1 MSTLKL
7 RDTHYQKLD
16 ATTWYAS
23 AQIITPFFLNYLD
36 LLSNL
41 PLLFNPNLFLSTS
54 VEKLRHMQWRHMQWQ
69 YRIPTVFLS
78 TREIAH
84 RQRQQQRTGVRL
96 LLQSLLNK
104 LDSTDT
110 LNDASFP
117 YRLANSQYYVCFS
130 HTGTHNK
137 TTSNQHK
144 KNKPFDYLDNK
155 VAVVISAHR
164 PVGIDIEINAVKWQV
179 AQRFYHANEMAIL
192 QTLPPMQRDII
203 AKLLWQIKES
213 FIKVYQYKLAQGLGL
228 DYSYLIA
235 DLING
240 SSKKKPPLIVIKD
253 TKTNYYIALLLSQQ
267 IVIVY

>member
-1 MSTLKL
+1 MSSLKL
-7 RDTHYQKLD
+7 RDIHYQQLD

-23 AQIITPFFLNYLD
+23 AQIITPSFLNYSD
-36 LLSNL
+36 LLSDL

-54 VEKLRHMQWRHMQWQ
+54 VEELRHMQWQ
-69 YRIPTVFLS
+69 YRIPTVSLS
-78 TREIAH
+78 KREIAH
-84 RQRQQQRTGVRL
+84 LQRQQQRTGVRL
-96 LLQSLLNK
+96 LLQLVLNK
-104 LDSTDT
+104 LEMIDI

-137 TTSNQHK
+137 IISNQHK
-144 KNKPFDYLDNK
+144 NKKTFEHLDNK

-164 PVGIDIEINAVKWQV
+164 PIGIDIEINPVKWQV
-179 AQRFYHANEMAIL
+179 AQRFFHANEMDIL

-213 FIKVYQYKLAQGLGL
+213 FIKVFQYKLAQGLGK
-228 DYSYLIA
+228 DYSHLIA
-235 DLING
+235 DLIKDAT
-240 SSKKKPPLIVIKD
+240 SKSPLLAIND
-253 TKTNYYIALLLSQQ
+253 NRSNYRIALLYFQQ

>member
-7 RDTHYQKLD
+7 RDIDYQQLD
-16 ATTWYAS
+16 TTTWYAS
-23 AQIITPFFLNYLD
+23 AQIITPSFLNYSD
-36 LLSNL
+36 LLSDL
-41 PLLFNPNLFLSTS
+41 PLLFHPNLLLDTS
-54 VEKLRHMQWRHMQWQ
+54 VEKLRHMQWRQMQW
-69 YRIPTVFLS
+69 YRIPTVSLS

-104 LDSTDT
+104 LEMIDT

-137 TTSNQHK
+137 IISNQHK
-144 KNKPFDYLDNK
+144 NENLFEHLDNK
-155 VAVVISAHR
+155 VAVIISAYR
-164 PVGIDIEINAVKWQV
+164 PVGIDIEINAVKWNV
-179 AQRFYHANEMAIL
+179 AQRFYHANEMSIL
-192 QTLPPMQRDII
+192 QTLPPMQRNVI

-213 FIKVYQYKLAQGLGL
+213 FIKVFQYKLAQGLGK

-235 DLING
+235 DLIKG
-240 SSKKKPPLIVIKD
+240 ATSKSPLLAINDNKSNYRIAILRHYQTVII
-253 TKTNYYIALLLSQQ
+253 Y
-267 IVIVY
+267 

>member
-1 MSTLKL
+1 MSILKL
-7 RDTHYQKLD
+7 RDIHYQQLD

-23 AQIITPFFLNYLD
+23 AQIITPCFLNYPV
-36 LLSNL
+36 LLSDL
-41 PLLFNPNLFLSTS
+41 PLLFNPSLFLNTS
-54 VEKLRHMQWRHMQWQ
+54 VEKLRHMQWQ
-69 YRIPTVFLS
+69 YRIPTVSLS

-104 LDSTDT
+104 LEMIDT
-110 LNDASFP
+110 LDDASFP

-130 HTGTHNK
+130 HTGAHNK
-137 TTSNQHK
+137 VISNQHK

-179 AQRFYHANEMAIL
+179 AQRFFHVNEMAIL
-192 QTLPPMQRDII
+192 QTLPPMQRNII

-213 FIKVYQYKLAQGLGL
+213 FIKVFQYKLAQGLGK
-228 DYSYLIA
+228 DYSHLIA
-235 DLING
+235 DLIKG
-240 SSKKKPPLIVIKD
+240 ATSKSSLLDINDNKS
-253 TKTNYYIALLLSQQ
+253 NYRIALLYFQQ
-267 IVIVY
+267 TVIVY

>member
-7 RDTHYQKLD
+7 RDIDYQQLD

-23 AQIITPFFLNYLD
+23 AQIITPCFLNYPV
-36 LLSNL
+36 LLSDF
-41 PLLFNPNLFLSTS
+41 PLLFHPNLLLDTS
-54 VEKLRHMQWRHMQWQ
+54 VEKLRHMQWRQMQW

-104 LDSTDT
+104 LEMIDT
-110 LNDASFP
+110 LDDASFP

-130 HTGTHNK
+130 HTGAHNK
-137 TTSNQHK
+137 IISNQHK

-155 VAVVISAHR
+155 VAVVISCHR
-164 PVGIDIEINAVKWQV
+164 PAGIDIETNNV
-179 AQRFYHANEMAIL
+179 AWRVAKRFYHTNEIAIL

-213 FIKVYQYKLAQGLGL
+213 FIKVFQYKLAQGLGK
-228 DYSYLIA
+228 DYAYLIA
-235 DLING
+235 DLIKGATSN
-240 SSKKKPPLIVIKD
+240 SPLLDINDNKS
-253 TKTNYYIALLLSQQ
+253 NYRIALLRHQQ
-267 IVIVY
+267 TVIVY

>member
-1 MSTLKL
+1 MSILKL
-7 RDTHYQKLD
+7 HDIHYEQLD

-23 AQIITPFFLNYLD
+23 AQIITPCFLNYPV
-36 LLSNL
+36 LLSDL
-41 PLLFNPNLFLSTS
+41 PLLFNPSLFLNTS
-54 VEKLRHMQWRHMQWQ
+54 VEKLRHMQWRQMQW
-69 YRIPTVFLS
+69 YRIPTVSLS

-96 LLQSLLNK
+96 LLQLVLNK
-104 LDSTDT
+104 LEMIDI

-137 TTSNQHK
+137 VVSNQHK

-155 VAVVISAHR
+155 VVVVISAHR
-164 PVGIDIEINAVKWQV
+164 PIGIDIEINAVKWQV
-179 AQRFYHANEMAIL
+179 AQRFYHANEMSIL
-192 QTLPPMQRDII
+192 QTLPPMQRNII

-213 FIKVYQYKLAQGLGL
+213 FIKIFQYKLAQGLGK
-228 DYSYLIA
+228 DYSHLIA
-235 DLING
+235 DLIKDAT
-240 SSKKKPPLIVIKD
+240 SKSPLLAIND
-253 TKTNYYIALLLSQQ
+253 NESNYRIALLYFQQ

>member
-7 RDTHYQKLD
+7 RDIHYQQLD

-23 AQIITPFFLNYLD
+23 AQIITPCFLNYPV
-36 LLSNL
+36 LLSDL
-41 PLLFNPNLFLSTS
+41 PLLFHPNLLLDTS
-54 VEKLRHMQWRHMQWQ
+54 VEKLRHMQWRQMQW
-69 YRIPTVFLS
+69 YRIPTVSLS

-104 LDSTDT
+104 LEMIDT

-130 HTGTHNK
+130 HTGAHNK
-137 TTSNQHK
+137 IISNQHK

-155 VAVVISAHR
+155 VAVVISCHR
-164 PVGIDIEINAVKWQV
+164 PAGIDIETNNV
-179 AQRFYHANEMAIL
+179 AWRVAKRFYHTNEIAIL
-192 QTLPPMQRDII
+192 QTLTITQRDTV

-213 FIKVYQYKLAQGLGL
+213 FIKVFQYKLAQGLGK
-228 DYSYLIA
+228 DYSHLIA
-235 DLING
+235 DLISG
-240 SSKKKPPLIVIKD
+240 ATSKSPLLDINDNKS
-253 TKTNYYIALLLSQQ
+253 NYRIALLRHQQ
-267 IVIVY
+267 TVIVY

>member
-7 RDTHYQKLD
+7 RDIDYQQLD
-16 ATTWYAS
+16 TTTWYAS
-23 AQIITPFFLNYLD
+23 AQIITPCFLNYPV
-36 LLSNL
+36 LLSDL
-41 PLLFNPNLFLSTS
+41 PLLFHPNLLLDTS
-54 VEKLRHMQWRHMQWQ
+54 VEKLRHMQWRQMQW
-69 YRIPTVFLS
+69 YRIPTVSLS

-104 LDSTDT
+104 LEMIDT

-130 HTGTHNK
+130 HTGAHNK
-137 TTSNQHK
+137 IISNQHK

-155 VAVVISAHR
+155 VAVVISCHR
-164 PVGIDIEINAVKWQV
+164 PAGIDIETNNV
-179 AQRFYHANEMAIL
+179 AWRVAKRFYHTNEIAIL
-192 QTLPPMQRDII
+192 QTLTITQRDTV

-213 FIKVYQYKLAQGLGL
+213 FIKVFQYKLAQGLGK

-235 DLING
+235 DLIKDAT
-240 SSKKKPPLIVIKD
+240 SKSPLLAINDNKSNYRIAILRHYQTVII
-253 TKTNYYIALLLSQQ
+253 Y
-267 IVIVY
+267 

>member
-7 RDTHYQKLD
+7 RDIDYQQLD

-23 AQIITPFFLNYLD
+23 AQIITPCFLNYPV
-36 LLSNL
+36 LLSDL
-41 PLLFNPNLFLSTS
+41 PLLFHPNLLLDTS
-54 VEKLRHMQWRHMQWQ
+54 VEKLRQMQW
-69 YRIPTVFLS
+69 YRIPTVSLS

-96 LLQSLLNK
+96 LLHSLLNK
-104 LDSTDT
+104 LEMIDT

-130 HTGTHNK
+130 HTGAHNK
-137 TTSNQHK
+137 VISNQHK

-179 AQRFYHANEMAIL
+179 AQRFYHANEMSIL
-192 QTLPPMQRDII
+192 QTLPPMQRNII

-213 FIKVYQYKLAQGLGL
+213 FIKVFQYKLAQGLGK
-228 DYSYLIA
+228 DYSHLIA
-235 DLING
+235 DLIKDAT
-240 SSKKKPPLIVIKD
+240 SKSPLLAINDNKS
-253 TKTNYYIALLLSQQ
+253 NYRIALLYFQQ

>member
-7 RDTHYQKLD
+7 RDIDYQQLD

-23 AQIITPFFLNYLD
+23 AQIITPCFLNYPV
-36 LLSNL
+36 LLSDL
-41 PLLFNPNLFLSTS
+41 PLLFNPSLFLNTS
-54 VEKLRHMQWRHMQWQ
+54 VEKLRHMQWRQMQW
-69 YRIPTVFLS
+69 YRIPTVSLS

-104 LDSTDT
+104 LEMIDT
-110 LNDASFP
+110 LDDASFP

-130 HTGTHNK
+130 HTGAHNK
-137 TTSNQHK
+137 VISNQHK

-164 PVGIDIEINAVKWQV
+164 PIGIDIEINAVKWQV
-179 AQRFYHANEMAIL
+179 AQRFFHANEMAIL
-192 QTLPPMQRDII
+192 QTLPPMQRNVI

-213 FIKVYQYKLAQGLGL
+213 FIKVFQYKLAQGLGK

-235 DLING
+235 DLIKEATSN
-240 SSKKKPPLIVIKD
+240 SPLLDINDNKS
-253 TKTNYYIALLLSQQ
+253 NYRIALLYFQQ

>member
-7 RDTHYQKLD
+7 RDTHYQQLD

-23 AQIITPFFLNYLD
+23 AQIITPSFLNYPV
-36 LLSNL
+36 LLSDL
-41 PLLFNPNLFLSTS
+41 PLLFNPSLFLNTS
-54 VEKLRHMQWRHMQWQ
+54 VEKLCHMQWRQMQW
-69 YRIPTVFLS
+69 YRIPTVSLS
-78 TREIAH
+78 TREIAY

-104 LDSTDT
+104 LEMIDT

-130 HTGTHNK
+130 HTGAHNK
-137 TTSNQHK
+137 VISNQHK
-144 KNKPFDYLDNK
+144 NENLFKHLDNK
-155 VAVVISAHR
+155 VAVIISAHR
-164 PVGIDIEINAVKWQV
+164 PVGIDIEINAVKWEV
-179 AQRFYHANEMAIL
+179 AQRFYHANEMSIL

-213 FIKVYQYKLAQGLGL
+213 FIKIFQYKLAQGLGK

-235 DLING
+235 DLIKGAISNL
-240 SSKKKPPLIVIKD
+240 PLLDINNNKS
-253 TKTNYYIALLLSQQ
+253 NYRIALLRHQQ
-267 IVIVY
+267 TVIVY

>member
-7 RDTHYQKLD
+7 RDIHYQQLD

-23 AQIITPFFLNYLD
+23 AQIITPCFLNYPV
-36 LLSNL
+36 LLSDL
-41 PLLFNPNLFLSTS
+41 PLLFHPNLLLDTS
-54 VEKLRHMQWRHMQWQ
+54 VEKLRHMQWRQMQW
-69 YRIPTVFLS
+69 YRIPTVSLS

-104 LDSTDT
+104 LEMIDT
-110 LNDASFP
+110 LNDTSFP

-137 TTSNQHK
+137 IISNQHK

-164 PVGIDIEINAVKWQV
+164 PVGIDIEINPVKWQV
-179 AQRFYHANEMAIL
+179 AQRFFHVNEIAIL

-213 FIKVYQYKLAQGLGL
+213 FIKIYQYKLAHGLGK

-235 DLING
+235 DLIKGATSN
-240 SSKKKPPLIVIKD
+240 SPLLAIND
-253 TKTNYYIALLLSQQ
+253 NESNYRIALLYFQQ
-267 IVIVY
+267 ILIVY

>member
-7 RDTHYQKLD
+7 RDIDYQQLD

-23 AQIITPFFLNYLD
+23 AQIITPSFLNYPV
-36 LLSNL
+36 LLSDL
-41 PLLFNPNLFLSTS
+41 PLLFHPNLFSDTS
-54 VEKLRHMQWRHMQWQ
+54 VEKLRHMQWRQMQW

-96 LLQSLLNK
+96 LLHSLLNK
-104 LDSTDT
+104 LEMIDT

-117 YRLANSQYYVCFS
+117 YRLAHSQYYVCFS

-137 TTSNQHK
+137 IISNQHK

-179 AQRFYHANEMAIL
+179 AQRFFHVNEMAIL
-192 QTLPPMQRDII
+192 QTLPPMQRNII

-213 FIKVYQYKLAQGLGL
+213 FIKIFQYKLAQGLGK
-228 DYSYLIA
+228 DYSHLIA
-235 DLING
+235 DLIKDAI
-240 SSKKKPPLIVIKD
+240 SKSPLLAIND
-253 TKTNYYIALLLSQQ
+253 NESNYRIALLYFQQ

>member
-1 MSTLKL
+1 MSILKL
-7 RDTHYQKLD
+7 RDIHYQQLD

-23 AQIITPFFLNYLD
+23 AQIITPSFLNYPV
-36 LLSNL
+36 LLSDL
-41 PLLFNPNLFLSTS
+41 PLLFNPSLFLNTS
-54 VEKLRHMQWRHMQWQ
+54 VEKLRHMQWQ
-69 YRIPTVFLS
+69 YRIPTVSLS

-130 HTGTHNK
+130 HTGAHK
-137 TTSNQHK
+137 RIISNQHK
-144 KNKPFDYLDNK
+144 NENLFEHLDNK
-155 VAVVISAHR
+155 VAVIISAHR

-235 DLING
+235 DLIKGATTN
-240 SSKKKPPLIVIKD
+240 SPLLDINDNKS
-253 TKTNYYIALLLSQQ
+253 NYRIALLYFQQ

>member
-7 RDTHYQKLD
+7 RDIHYQQLD
-16 ATTWYAS
+16 ATTWYAA
-23 AQIITPFFLNYLD
+23 AQIIMPSFLNYPV
-36 LLSNL
+36 LLGDL
-41 PLLFNPNLFLSTS
+41 PLLFNPNLFLNTS
-54 VEKLRHMQWRHMQWQ
+54 VEKLRHMQWRQMQW
-69 YRIPTVFLS
+69 YRIPTVSLS

-104 LDSTDT
+104 LEMIDILD
-110 LNDASFP
+110 DASFP

-137 TTSNQHK
+137 IISNQHK
-144 KNKPFDYLDNK
+144 NENLFEHLDNK

-164 PVGIDIEINAVKWQV
+164 PVGIDIEINPVKWLV
-179 AQRFYHANEMAIL
+179 AQRFFHANEMAIL
-192 QTLPPMQRDII
+192 QTLPPMQRNII

-213 FIKVYQYKLAQGLGL
+213 FIKVFQYKLAQGLGK

-235 DLING
+235 DLIKGATSN
-240 SSKKKPPLIVIKD
+240 SPLLDINDNKS
-253 TKTNYYIALLLSQQ
+253 NYRIALLPHQQ
-267 IVIVY
+267 TVIVY

>member
-7 RDTHYQKLD
+7 RDIDYQQLD

-23 AQIITPFFLNYLD
+23 AQIITPSFLNYSD
-36 LLSNL
+36 LLSDL
-41 PLLFNPNLFLSTS
+41 PLLFHPNLLLDTS
-54 VEKLRHMQWRHMQWQ
+54 VEKLRHMQWRQMQW
-69 YRIPTVFLS
+69 YRIPTVSLS

-104 LDSTDT
+104 LEMIDT

-137 TTSNQHK
+137 VVSNQHK

-164 PVGIDIEINAVKWQV
+164 PIGIDIEINAVKWQV
-179 AQRFYHANEMAIL
+179 AQRFFHVNEMAIL
-192 QTLPPMQRDII
+192 QTLTITQRDTV
-203 AKLLWQIKES
+203 AKLLWQIKEC
-213 FIKVYQYKLAQGLGL
+213 FIKIFQYKLAQGLGK
-228 DYSYLIA
+228 DYSHLIA
-235 DLING
+235 DLIKDAT
-240 SSKKKPPLIVIKD
+240 SKSPLLDINDNKS
-253 TKTNYYIALLLSQQ
+253 NYRIALLRHQQ
-267 IVIVY
+267 TVIVY

>member
-7 RDTHYQKLD
+7 RDMHYQQLD

-23 AQIITPFFLNYLD
+23 AQIITPCFLNYSD

-41 PLLFNPNLFLSTS
+41 PLLFNLNLFLSMS
-54 VEKLRHMQWRHMQWQ
+54 VEKVRHMQWRQMQW
-69 YRIPTVFLS
+69 YRIPTVSLS

-104 LDSTDT
+104 LEMIDT

-130 HTGTHNK
+130 HTGAHNK
-137 TTSNQHK
+137 VISNQHK

-179 AQRFYHANEMAIL
+179 AQRFFHVNEMAIL

-213 FIKVYQYKLAQGLGL
+213 FIKVFQYKLAQGLGK
-228 DYSYLIA
+228 DYSHLIA
-235 DLING
+235 DLIKDAT
-240 SSKKKPPLIVIKD
+240 SKSPLLDIDDNKS
-253 TKTNYYIALLLSQQ
+253 NYRIALLRHQQ
-267 IVIVY
+267 TVIVY

>member
-1 MSTLKL
+1 MSSLKL
-7 RDTHYQKLD
+7 RDIHYQQLD

-23 AQIITPFFLNYLD
+23 AQIIMPSFLNYPV
-36 LLSNL
+36 LLSDL
-41 PLLFNPNLFLSTS
+41 PLLFNPNLFLNTS
-54 VEKLRHMQWRHMQWQ
+54 VEKLRHMQWQ
-69 YRIPTVFLS
+69 YRTPTVSLS
-78 TREIAH
+78 KRDIAH

-104 LDSTDT
+104 LDSTDI

-130 HTGTHNK
+130 HTGAHNK
-137 TTSNQHK
+137 IIANQHK

-213 FIKVYQYKLAQGLGL
+213 FIKIYQYKLAQGLGM

-235 DLING
+235 DLIHG
-240 SSKKKPPLIVIKD
+240 ATSKSPLLDINNNKS
-253 TKTNYYIALLLSQQ
+253 NYRIALSSPQQ
-267 IVIVY
+267 TVIVY

>member
-1 MSTLKL
+1 MSSLKL
-7 RDTHYQKLD
+7 RDIDYQQLD

-23 AQIITPFFLNYLD
+23 AQIIMPSILNYPV
-36 LLSNL
+36 LLSDL

-54 VEKLRHMQWRHMQWQ
+54 VEELRHMQWQ
-69 YRIPTVFLS
+69 YRIPTVSLS

-84 RQRQQQRTGVRL
+84 LQRQQQRTGVRL

-104 LDSTDT
+104 LEMIDILD
-110 LNDASFP
+110 DASFP

-130 HTGTHNK
+130 HTGAHNK
-137 TTSNQHK
+137 VISNQHK

-164 PVGIDIEINAVKWQV
+164 PVGIDIEINPVKWLV
-179 AQRFYHANEMAIL
+179 AQRFYHANEMSIL
-192 QTLPPMQRDII
+192 QTLPPMQRNII

-213 FIKVYQYKLAQGLGL
+213 FIKVFQYKLAQGLGK
-228 DYSYLIA
+228 DYSHLIA
-235 DLING
+235 DLIKG
-240 SSKKKPPLIVIKD
+240 ATRKSPLLAIND
-253 TKTNYYIALLLSQQ
+253 NESNYRIALLYFQQ